1 MHLLLVKW
9 NSRTSVLG
17 RCVVVI
23 LVVSWRALLASPSP
37 SSLTRLVALPWME
50 SQWFCVKFDWSSTLS
65 LQPKQGSWHRRM
77 TGPDR
82 RRVVRSR
89 CDKKTI
95 SPAAKETE
103 LNDFWRW
110 RVWCWETILLIPLPW
125 CVRSAGRPSRLV
137 LMVDTFLFFPS
148 HGRDQCLA
156 FLWRENEIIIILP
169 SCSISSSSL
178 PPLLLFK
185 LLILDINLK
194 PSIFKQVKHRR
205 QRRPDSFTFQ
215 LLGWIMCAARST
227 NPKLFRLQHSC
238 FPPKQLTW

>member
-1 MHLLLVKW
+1 MRGGNLGGLLKSSPRLSLSFFVDK
-9 NSRTSVLG
+9 
-17 RCVVVI
+17 
-23 LVVSWRALLASPSP
+23 VSGSALDGC
-37 SSLTRLVALPWME
+37 
-50 SQWFCVKFDWSSTLS
+50 CVKYDWTSRLS

-125 CVRSAGRPSRLV
+125 CVRSAGRPSWLV

-169 SCSISSSSL
+169 SCVFFSSSL
-178 PPLLLFK
+178 SPLLLFK